1 MSSSIRFTHKSCTCI
16 LFFLSTHD
24 TKLNVIYPQGT
35 QAVTLLWQYTL
46 IGLHGD
52 TFQRK
57 VILTVFNNSR
67 KVQTTKLHF
76 TSLSYSFFFSY
87 TDSHTHSEQHSVY
100 VFLLQCALKTRVHMH
115 ASVSTQTE
123 KDTDVDTVS
132 YQMGNRTGTAA
143 ILHQCLPDAAR
154 DHRLASCPTPP
165 S

>member
-1 MSSSIRFTHKSCTCI
+1 MSSSIRFTHKSCTRI

-35 QAVTLLWQYTL
+35 QSVTLLWQYTL

-76 TSLSYSFFFSY
+76 TSLSCSFFFCY
-87 TDSHTHSEQHSVY
+87 TDSHTHSEQH
-100 VFLLQCALKTRVHMH
+100 FCVHVS
-115 ASVSTQTE
+115 ASVCTQNLCSHARKCVYT
-123 KDTDVDTVS
+123 
-132 YQMGNRTGTAA
+132 NRQG
-143 ILHQCLPDAAR
+143 HRCRYSFLPDGK
-154 DHRLASCPTPP
+154 
-165 S
+165 